1 MSNITKTSKIGIFA
15 MMFIAAA
22 LIDSVVTFG
31 DNMAFAT
38 GKRNDAEQEI
48 EQEQES
54 EQNAQCVSGE
64 ITFASCNNVGIQ
76 LQEQIGE
83 SGIKSTINH
92 SYFFF
97 LLFCL
102 LELIVIDIGE
112 TIYLEK
118 NYSVKKS
125 GSFY

>member
-1 MSNITKTSKIGIFA
+1 MIIMSNITKTSKIGIFA

-22 LIDSVVTFG
+22 LIGSVVTFG

-38 GKRNDAEQEI
+38 GKHNEAEQGI

-76 LQEQIGE
+76 LQEQLGDLAL
-83 SGIKSTINH
+83 GQQ
-92 SYFFF
+92 
-97 LLFCL
+97 
-102 LELIVIDIGE
+102 
-112 TIYLEK
+112 
-118 NYSVKKS
+118 
-125 GSFY
+125 

>member
-1 MSNITKTSKIGIFA
+1 MIIMSNITKTSKIGIFA

-22 LIDSVVTFG
+22 LIGSVVAFG

-38 GKRNDAEQEI
+38 GKSNNAEQEI

-76 LQEQIGE
+76 LQEQLGDFAL
-83 SGIKSTINH
+83 GQQ
-92 SYFFF
+92 
-97 LLFCL
+97 
-102 LELIVIDIGE
+102 
-112 TIYLEK
+112 
-118 NYSVKKS
+118 
-125 GSFY
+125 